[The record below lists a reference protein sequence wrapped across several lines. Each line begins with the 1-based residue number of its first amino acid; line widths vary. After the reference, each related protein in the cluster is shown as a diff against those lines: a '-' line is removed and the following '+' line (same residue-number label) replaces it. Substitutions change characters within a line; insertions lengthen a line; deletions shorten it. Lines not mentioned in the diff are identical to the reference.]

1 MPDYSATFARSARK
15 ELERLPSS
23 VGSRIF
29 GRIEALTKA
38 PRPHGVIKLHG
49 SKNLWRMRVDDY
61 RVIYSIDDDARTVDI
76 SVIRHRR
83 DAYHQL

>member
-1 MPDYSATFARSARK
+1 MPDYSVTFARSARK

-38 PRPHGVIKLHG
+38 PRPRGVIKLHG
-49 SKNLWRMRVDDY
+49 SKNLWRMRVGEAY
-61 RVIYSIDDDARTVDI
+61 PGVGVKQIALEEYGRT
-76 SVIRHRR
+76 SSRSAFGPR
-83 DAYHQL
+83 L